1 MNTSRVL
8 HFPMIGQVIVALILL
23 AVGGFAVLIAIA
35 LSLIGS
41 PPSPSP
47 LQADPLE
54 LVNTFHSAVNSDNVD
69 AMLALFADD
78 ATVND
83 NGSVIIGKEEIRN
96 WVLYSQRM
104 AGLRLTLFNSEQNEE
119 YIIWLDTAQNGPEA
133 QYRVSILQWKVVIQ
147 MGTIKSLTVSLLP
160 MPDGK

>member
-96 WVLYSQRM
+96 WVF
-104 AGLRLTLFNSEQNEE
+104 A
-119 YIIWLDTAQNGPEA
+119 
-133 QYRVSILQWKVVIQ
+133 
-147 MGTIKSLTVSLLP
+147 
-160 MPDGK
+160 